1 MQLAD
6 YVRILRRRALLIIV
20 AAVFGLVGAFAATSQ
35 QAKVYRTDAQFIV
48 SVTQGGPSGD
58 ITRRPLAVA
67 EAVALSQLA
76 STPTAVAAAEA
87 AAGGTAGGSVSA
99 TADNNSPFSNLTV
112 TGGDPV
118 AIAQI
123 ANAYAKV
130 LPQVQRTLRQ
140 AEAGT
145 VVTLIADQPAP
156 VPPVAI
162 SPRPKQNLAIGLALG
177 LILGLGAAL
186 AREALD
192 RRVLDSADLERAS
205 GLTRLGSIP
214 KELDDELL
222 PARSH
227 PRSLRAEAYRMVRAN
242 VQFTD
247 LAGTTPVLLVTS
259 SNPGDGKTSL
269 ATNLAVSCALAGER
283 VIVIDGDLRQPRVG
297 AHFGIDRGPGL
308 CDVLRGRQSFDLAL
322 TVMEGLDVL
331 PSGPVPPNPSE
342 LLGSPAD
349 GRAAGVPGAALRPG
363 HPGRPAGARRRR
375 RRQARQL
382 RDRGPP
388 RPADRGN
395 HGRRAD
401 AGQAEPGP
409 VGGPG
414 GRDRGQPGPARAG
427 RGLRLRLVPG
437 LRLRP
442 RAHQAPAPLRSDAGR
457 PARAA
462 RPARGRGAARPLGD
476 PPDVRPEGWRPPGVS
491 SRRLTR
497 PWETTPLSTSR
508 RRTCG
513 STCCTPRSPTC
524 CARPA

>member
-6 YVRILRRRALLIIV
+6 YVRILRRRAPLIFI
-20 AAVFGLVGAFAATSQ
+20 AAVFGMVGAYVATSQ
-35 QAKVYRTDAQFIV
+35 QAKIYRTDAQFIV
-48 SVTQGGPSGD
+48 SVTQSGPSGD
-58 ITRRPLAVA
+58 IARRPLAVA

-76 STPTAVAAAEA
+76 STPTAIAAAAAEA
-87 AAGGTAGGSVSA
+87 GGATGGSVSA
-99 TADNNSPFSNLTV
+99 TADNNSPFINLTV

-123 ANAYAKV
+123 ANAFVKV

-156 VPPVAI
+156 VPTVAI

-186 AREALD
+186 VREALD

-227 PRSLRAEAYRMVRAN
+227 PRSMRAEAYRMVRAN

-283 VIVIDGDLRQPRVG
+283 VVIIDGDLRQPRVG

-308 CDVLRGRQSFDLAL
+308 SDVLRGRQSLDLAT

-331 PSGPVPPNPSE
+331 TSGPVPPNPSE
-342 LLGSPAD
+342 LLGSPRMVELLD
-349 GRAAGVPGAALRPG
+349 HLALRYDRVILDGPPVLAVVDAVKLASFVTGVVLVLRIGATTVDELNRAKQSLDQSGARVVGISANRVRPG
-363 HPGRPAGARRRR
+363 QDGAFGYGSSLAYGYAPEPTKRRRR
-375 RRQARQL
+375 S
-382 RDRGPP
+382 
-388 RPADRGN
+388 
-395 HGRRAD
+395 
-401 AGQAEPGP
+401 
-409 VGGPG
+409 
-414 GRDRGQPGPARAG
+414 
-427 RGLRLRLVPG
+427 
-437 LRLRP
+437 
-442 RAHQAPAPLRSDAGR
+442 APAPAVPLFPSDIVTVLPPTPPEVPPQAG
-457 PARAA
+457 
-462 RPARGRGAARPLGD
+462 
-476 PPDVRPEGWRPPGVS
+476 S
-491 SRRLTR
+491 
-497 PWETTPLSTSR
+497 
-508 RRTCG
+508 
-513 STCCTPRSPTC
+513 
-524 CARPA
+524 